1 MGRTS
6 KISRDAA
13 SGRIQSAPLGE
24 AKARRFAA
32 VDGLFLDADGERT
45 KAGLELRGLKGDA
58 YRKAVAAS
66 FRTNQDGSS

>member
-32 VDGLFLDADGERT
+32 VEGLFLDADGERT
-45 KAGLELRGLKGDA
+45 KAGLELRGVKGDA
-58 YRKAVAAS
+58 YRKSLAAS
-66 FRTNQDGSS
+66 ALTQRKQ